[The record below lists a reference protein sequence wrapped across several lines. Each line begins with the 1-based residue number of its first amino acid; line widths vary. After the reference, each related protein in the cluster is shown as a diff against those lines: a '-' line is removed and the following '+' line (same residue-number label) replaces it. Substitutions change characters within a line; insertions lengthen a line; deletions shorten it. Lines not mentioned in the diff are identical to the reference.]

1 MVRERLGLWERG
13 RAHEG
18 FTDTEAD
25 LGEPG
30 SPGPPFVGKI
40 CLSLKGAPLIKNS

>member
-30 SPGPPFVGKI
+30 SPVWEKFVW
-40 CLSLKGAPLIKNS
+40 A